1 MSNHFWKTV
10 HLFFSKLKCLPTIQS
25 TPPSDQNQD
34 HLNHPSLSTSS
45 SIIIKNF
52 NSLYNLTS
60 SQTHSTSLTSSTTT
74 TTTTEFFSSSS
85 DDSDDTDYSP
95 PPPDFAA
102 VFASQRFFFS
112 TPGHSNSIVDS
123 TQHPHPP
130 DDDHDHNNTMFLVSE
145 SVKVPTYSLDPY
157 VDFRRSMQEMVDA
170 RNLNNDFTAEWKYLH
185 ELLLCYLTLNPQ
197 NTHKYIIQA
206 FADLVVCILS
216 SSSSSSSSSS
226 ADNHCSESKN
236 RRHQYISQQLL

>member
-1 MSNHFWKTV
+1 MSNHFWKNV

-25 TPPSDQNQD
+25 TPPSPSDQNQD
-34 HLNHPSLSTSS
+34 HHNHPSLSTAS

-60 SQTHSTSLTSSTTT
+60 SQTQHSTSLTSS
-74 TTTTEFFSSSS
+74 TTTEFFSSSS

-95 PPPDFAA
+95 PPPDFAT

-130 DDDHDHNNTMFLVSE
+130 PDDHDHNNTMFLVNE
-145 SVKVPTYSLDPY
+145 SVKVPKYSLDPY

-170 RNLNNDFTAEWKYLH
+170 RNLNDLTTEWEYLH
-185 ELLLCYLTLNPQ
+185 ELLLCYLTLNPK

-206 FADLVVCILS
+206 FSDLVICILS
-216 SSSSSSSSSS
+216 SSSSSSS
-226 ADNHCSESKN
+226 AANHCSESKN
-236 RRHQYISQQLL
+236 RRQQYISQQLL

>member
-1 MSNHFWKTV
+1 MSNHFWKNV

-34 HLNHPSLSTSS
+34 HHNHPSLSTSS

-60 SQTHSTSLTSSTTT
+60 SQTQHSTSLTSSTI
-74 TTTTEFFSSSS
+74 TEFFSSSS
-85 DDSDDTDYSP
+85 DDSDDTDHSP
-95 PPPDFAA
+95 PPPDFAT

-130 DDDHDHNNTMFLVSE
+130 DDHDHNNTMFLVNE
-145 SVKVPTYSLDPY
+145 SVKIPKYSLDPY

-170 RNLNNDFTAEWKYLH
+170 RNLNDFTTEWEYLH
-185 ELLLCYLTLNPQ
+185 ELLLCYLTLNPK

-206 FADLVVCILS
+206 FSDLVICILS
-216 SSSSSSSSSS
+216 SSSSSSSS
-226 ADNHCSESKN
+226 AANHCSESKN
-236 RRHQYISQQLL
+236 RQQQYISQQLL